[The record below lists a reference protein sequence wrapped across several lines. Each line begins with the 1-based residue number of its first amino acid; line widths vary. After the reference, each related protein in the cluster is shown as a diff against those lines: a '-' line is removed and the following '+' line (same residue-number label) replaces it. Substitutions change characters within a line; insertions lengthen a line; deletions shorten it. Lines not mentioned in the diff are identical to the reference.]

1 MEDLI
6 PVTLWLAGRS
16 YRIKIKPQD
25 EEAIRLA
32 VKIADEKVNE
42 LRNSY
47 VGKDDHDFLA
57 MCLLMYA
64 TDQATEGGGM
74 NIMQKNIVNSMIE
87 KIDQTLE
94 DSIEDK

>member
-6 PVTLWLAGRS
+6 PVTLWLAGRG

-25 EEAIRLA
+25 EEGIRLA

-47 VGKDDHDFLA
+47 IGKDDHDFLA
-57 MCLLMYA
+57 MALLMYA
-64 TDQATEGGGM
+64 TDQVTEGGGL
-74 NIMQKNIVNSMIE
+74 NIVQKNIVNNMIE
-87 KIDQTLE
+87 KVDQAFE
-94 DSIEDK
+94 EKVEDK

>member
-6 PVTLWLAGRS
+6 PVTLWLAGRG

-25 EEAIRLA
+25 EEGIRLA

-64 TDQATEGGGM
+64 TDQVTEGSDM
-74 NIMQKNIVNSMIE
+74 NIVQKNIINNMLS
-87 KIDQTLE
+87 KIDQVLDE
-94 DSIEDK
+94 KEEDK

>member
-6 PVTLWLAGRS
+6 PVTLWLAGRG

-25 EEAIRLA
+25 EESIRLA

-42 LRNSY
+42 LRNNY
-47 VGKDDHDFLA
+47 KGKDDHDFLA

-64 TDQATEGGGM
+64 TDQVTEGSEL
-74 NIMQKNIVNSMIE
+74 NIVQKDIVRNMVG
-87 KIDQTLE
+87 KIDQVIDE
-94 DSIEDK
+94 K

>member
-6 PVTLWLAGRS
+6 PVTLWLAGRG
-16 YRIKIKPQD
+16 YRIKIKAQD
-25 EEAIRLA
+25 EEGIRLA

-47 VGKDDHDFLA
+47 TGKDDHDFLA

-64 TDQATEGGGM
+64 TDQVTEGGGL
-74 NIMQKNIVNSMIE
+74 NIVQKNIVHNMME
-87 KIDQTLE
+87 RVDQALE
-94 DSIEDK
+94 DK